1 MEFHFHTNFSV
12 FISILCKLLYN
23 LFIFL
28 FLLITDTDW
37 LALYGGWRPASIIIL
52 YCIKR
57 CNILW
62 KSDFFVATLIRSIL
76 SSNCQQH
83 HHSLFISQLLSDCF
97 LSTFSLL
104 SSTDPFLQ
112 IQGYVSTLPLNVVAY
127 YKKLFWAIFKLN
139 SVQSFCSK
147 EKSAFC
153 SVISLCL
160 HKVAFVCLF
169 FYHDSSSSSKF
180 ALSTRSCGV
189 T

>member
-1 MEFHFHTNFSV
+1 MEFYFHTNFSV
-12 FISILCKLLYN
+12 FISILCIRLYN

-28 FLLITDTDW
+28 LPLITDTDW
-37 LALYGGWRPASIIIL
+37 LALYGGWRPASMIST
-52 YCIKR
+52 IKR
-57 CNILW
+57 CNILR
-62 KSDFFVATLIRSIL
+62 KSDFFVATLIRSLL
-76 SSNCQQH
+76 SPNCQQH

-127 YKKLFWAIFKLN
+127 YKKLFWVIFKLN
-139 SVQSFCSK
+139 SIQSFCSK

-153 SVISLCL
+153 SVISFCL